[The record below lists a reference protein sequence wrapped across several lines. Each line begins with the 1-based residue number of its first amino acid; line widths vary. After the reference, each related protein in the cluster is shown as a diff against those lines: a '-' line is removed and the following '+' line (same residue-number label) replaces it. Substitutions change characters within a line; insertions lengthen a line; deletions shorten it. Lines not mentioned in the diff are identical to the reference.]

1 MQKTPC
7 PLHQNLSLVGKPS
20 KRRTSDPDHSFSRRL
35 IHSSSLESD
44 QLRSKIP
51 YKRKY
56 KFKYLIYS
64 VLLLLNFCLFIIA
77 PSSHATS
84 KPSDAK
90 GKNIIKEEK
99 TCPKGQYLNPDT
111 KRCKKFP
118 PQKFKTCKPGYF
130 LNMKTNRCN
139 KIPRSRPKTG
149 STSPSSP
156 TIQNPQQPKTPNNQ
170 TSTKENKKPCKSGYF
185 LNKITGRC
193 NKEHTQT
200 PKTCPAGFFLNK
212 VTNHCNKN
220 QVEPEKKP
228 CKADQYRN
236 PKTGRCHKIAAPT
249 TPKTCPAGKTLNP
262 VTNRCKGEAK
272 SNEIKPCKEGYERNE
287 TTHRCRKIHQNTG
300 ATNPVEVPKLGDN
313 KENQK
318 KDFNGTAAVAGSAAV
333 GFGIAIFQFKNE
345 IFVIIRKIFFH
356 K

>member
-1 MQKTPC
+1 MQKTPY
-7 PLHQNLSLVGKPS
+7 PLHQNLSSVEKHL
-20 KRRTSDPDHSFSRRL
+20 KRRTSGSDHSFSRQL
-35 IHSSSLESD
+35 IHPSSFESD

-64 VLLLLNFCLFIIA
+64 VLLLLNFCLFVIA

-111 KRCKKFP
+111 KRCKKIP

-139 KIPRSRPKTG
+139 KISHSRPKTG
-149 STSPSSP
+149 SASPSSP

-170 TSTKENKKPCKSGYF
+170 TSTKENKNTCKPGYF

-193 NKEHTQT
+193 NKERTQT

-212 VTNHCNKN
+212 VTNRCNKN

-228 CKADQYRN
+228 CKSDQYRN

-249 TPKTCPAGKTLNP
+249 TPKSCPAGKTLNP

-272 SNEIKPCKEGYERNE
+272 PNEIKPCKEGYERNE
-287 TTHRCRKIHQNTG
+287 ATHRCRKIHQNTG

-318 KDFNGTAAVAGSAAV
+318 KDFNSTAAVAGSAAV

>member
-1 MQKTPC
+1 MQKTLC
-7 PLHQNLSLVGKPS
+7 PLHQNLSSVGKHL

-44 QLRSKIP
+44 QPRSKIP

-64 VLLLLNFCLFIIA
+64 VLLLLNFCLFVIA

-130 LNMKTNRCN
+130 LN
-139 KIPRSRPKTG
+139 KI
-149 STSPSSP
+149 
-156 TIQNPQQPKTPNNQ
+156 
-170 TSTKENKKPCKSGYF
+170 
-185 LNKITGRC
+185 
-193 NKEHTQT
+193 
-200 PKTCPAGFFLNK
+200 
-212 VTNHCNKN
+212 
-220 QVEPEKKP
+220 
-228 CKADQYRN
+228 
-236 PKTGRCHKIAAPT
+236 TGRCHKIAAPT

-262 VTNRCKGEAK
+262 VTNRCKGEER

-300 ATNPVEVPKLGDN
+300 ATNPVEVPNLGDN

-318 KDFNGTAAVAGSAAV
+318 KDFKGTAAVAGSAAV

>member
-1 MQKTPC
+1 MQKTPYL
-7 PLHQNLSLVGKPS
+7 LHQNLSSVEKHL
-20 KRRTSDPDHSFSRRL
+20 KRRTSGSDHSFSRQL
-35 IHSSSLESD
+35 IHPSSFESD
-44 QLRSKIP
+44 RLRSKTP
-51 YKRKY
+51 YKRKC

-64 VLLLLNFCLFIIA
+64 VLLLLNFCLFVIA

-111 KRCKKFP
+111 KRCRKIP

-139 KIPRSRPKTG
+139 KISHSRPKTG
-149 STSPSSP
+149 SASPSSP
-156 TIQNPQQPKTPNNQ
+156 TTQNSQQPKISNNQ
-170 TSTKENKKPCKSGYF
+170 TSTKENKKTCKPGYF
-185 LNKITGRC
+185 LNKI
-193 NKEHTQT
+193 
-200 PKTCPAGFFLNK
+200 
-212 VTNHCNKN
+212 
-220 QVEPEKKP
+220 
-228 CKADQYRN
+228 
-236 PKTGRCHKIAAPT
+236 TGRCHKIAAPT

-272 SNEIKPCKEGYERNE
+272 PNEIKPCKEGYERNE

>member
-1 MQKTPC
+1 MQKTLC
-7 PLHQNLSLVGKPS
+7 PLHQNLSSVGKHL
-20 KRRTSDPDHSFSRRL
+20 KRRTSDPDHSFSRQL
-35 IHSSSLESD
+35 IHPSSFESD

-64 VLLLLNFCLFIIA
+64 VLLLLNFCLFVIA
-77 PSSHATS
+77 LSSHATS

-130 LNMKTNRCN
+130 LN
-139 KIPRSRPKTG
+139 
-149 STSPSSP
+149 
-156 TIQNPQQPKTPNNQ
+156 
-170 TSTKENKKPCKSGYF
+170 
-185 LNKITGRC
+185 KITGRC

-212 VTNHCNKN
+212 VTNRCNKN
-220 QVEPEKKP
+220 QAEPEKKP

-236 PKTGRCHKIAAPT
+236 PKTARCHKIAAPT

-272 SNEIKPCKEGYERNE
+272 PNEIKPCKEGYERNE
-287 TTHRCRKIHQNTG
+287 TTH
-300 ATNPVEVPKLGDN
+300 
-313 KENQK
+313 
-318 KDFNGTAAVAGSAAV
+318 
-333 GFGIAIFQFKNE
+333 
-345 IFVIIRKIFFH
+345 
-356 K
+356 

>member
-7 PLHQNLSLVGKPS
+7 PLHQKLSLVGKPS
-20 KRRTSDPDHSFSRRL
+20 KRKTSDPDRSFSRQL

-64 VLLLLNFCLFIIA
+64 VLLLLNFCLFVIA

-130 LNMKTNRCN
+130 LN
-139 KIPRSRPKTG
+139 
-149 STSPSSP
+149 
-156 TIQNPQQPKTPNNQ
+156 
-170 TSTKENKKPCKSGYF
+170 
-185 LNKITGRC
+185 KITGRC
-193 NKEHTQT
+193 NKERTQT

-212 VTNHCNKN
+212 VTNRCNKN

-228 CKADQYRN
+228 CKSDQYRN

-262 VTNRCKGEAK
+262 VTNRCKEEAK
-272 SNEIKPCKEGYERNE
+272 PNEIKPCKEGYERNE
-287 TTHRCRKIHQNTG
+287 TTHRCRKIHKNTG

>member
-1 MQKTPC
+1 MQKTPYL
-7 PLHQNLSLVGKPS
+7 LHQNLSSVEKHL
-20 KRRTSDPDHSFSRRL
+20 KRRTSGSDHSFSRQL
-35 IHSSSLESD
+35 IHPSSFESD
-44 QLRSKIP
+44 RLRSKTP
-51 YKRKY
+51 YKRKC

-64 VLLLLNFCLFIIA
+64 VLLLLNFCLFVIA

-130 LNMKTNRCN
+130 LN
-139 KIPRSRPKTG
+139 
-149 STSPSSP
+149 
-156 TIQNPQQPKTPNNQ
+156 
-170 TSTKENKKPCKSGYF
+170 
-185 LNKITGRC
+185 KITGRC
-193 NKEHTQT
+193 NKERTQT

-212 VTNHCNKN
+212 VTNRCNKN
-220 QVEPEKKP
+220 QAEPEKKP
-228 CKADQYRN
+228 CKADQSRN

-272 SNEIKPCKEGYERNE
+272 PNEIKPCKEGYERNE

-318 KDFNGTAAVAGSAAV
+318 KDFKVTAAVAGSAAV

>member
-1 MQKTPC
+1 MQKTPY
-7 PLHQNLSLVGKPS
+7 PLHQNLSSVEKHL
-20 KRRTSDPDHSFSRRL
+20 KRKTSGSDHSFSRQL
-35 IHSSSLESD
+35 IHPSSFESD
-44 QLRSKIP
+44 RLRSKTP
-51 YKRKY
+51 YKRKC

-64 VLLLLNFCLFIIA
+64 VLLLLNFCLFVIA

-130 LNMKTNRCN
+130 LN
-139 KIPRSRPKTG
+139 
-149 STSPSSP
+149 
-156 TIQNPQQPKTPNNQ
+156 
-170 TSTKENKKPCKSGYF
+170 
-185 LNKITGRC
+185 KITGRC
-193 NKEHTQT
+193 NKERTQT

-212 VTNHCNKN
+212 VTNRCNKN
-220 QVEPEKKP
+220 QAEPEKKP
-228 CKADQYRN
+228 CKADQSRN

-272 SNEIKPCKEGYERNE
+272 PNEIKPCKEGYERNE

-318 KDFNGTAAVAGSAAV
+318 KDFKGTAAVAGSAAV

-345 IFVIIRKIFFH
+345 IIVIIRKIFFH

>member
-1 MQKTPC
+1 MQKTLC

-130 LNMKTNRCN
+130 
-139 KIPRSRPKTG
+139 
-149 STSPSSP
+149 
-156 TIQNPQQPKTPNNQ
+156 
-170 TSTKENKKPCKSGYF
+170 F
-185 LNKITGRC
+185 NKITGRC

-212 VTNHCNKN
+212 VTNRCNKN

>member
-1 MQKTPC
+1 MQKTPY
-7 PLHQNLSLVGKPS
+7 PLHQNLSSVEKHL
-20 KRRTSDPDHSFSRRL
+20 KRKTSGSDHSFSRQL
-35 IHSSSLESD
+35 IHPSSFESD
-44 QLRSKIP
+44 RLRSKTP
-51 YKRKY
+51 YKRKC

-64 VLLLLNFCLFIIA
+64 VLLLLNFCLFVIA

-130 LNMKTNRCN
+130 LN
-139 KIPRSRPKTG
+139 
-149 STSPSSP
+149 
-156 TIQNPQQPKTPNNQ
+156 
-170 TSTKENKKPCKSGYF
+170 
-185 LNKITGRC
+185 KITGRC
-193 NKEHTQT
+193 NKERTQT

-212 VTNHCNKN
+212 VTNRCNKN
-220 QVEPEKKP
+220 QAEPEKKP
-228 CKADQYRN
+228 CKADQSRN

-272 SNEIKPCKEGYERNE
+272 PNEIKPCKEGYERNE

-318 KDFNGTAAVAGSAAV
+318 KDFKGTAAVAGSAAV

>member
-1 MQKTPC
+1 MQKTPY
-7 PLHQNLSLVGKPS
+7 PLHQNLSSVEKHL
-20 KRRTSDPDHSFSRRL
+20 KRKTSGSDYSFSRQL
-35 IHSSSLESD
+35 IHPSSFESD
-44 QLRSKIP
+44 RLRSKTP
-51 YKRKY
+51 YKRKC

-64 VLLLLNFCLFIIA
+64 ALLLLNFCLFVIA

-130 LNMKTNRCN
+130 LN
-139 KIPRSRPKTG
+139 
-149 STSPSSP
+149 
-156 TIQNPQQPKTPNNQ
+156 
-170 TSTKENKKPCKSGYF
+170 
-185 LNKITGRC
+185 KITGRC

-212 VTNHCNKN
+212 VTNRCNKN
-220 QVEPEKKP
+220 QAEPEKKP

-236 PKTGRCHKIAAPT
+236 PKTGRCHKIAVPT

-262 VTNRCKGEAK
+262 VTNRCKGEER